1 MATTTTLSAML
12 PKFGRRVGAYIGS
25 FSTTTTITTNTSII
39 ATGLRDL
46 GFTDD
51 DVLNDSFLKITS
63 GNNLNEVRL
72 VSDYTGSSGTITVA
86 GTNLTADSG
95 TGTTFEIYR
104 YDPDQLR
111 DSINDAANQAYPA
124 LFKRIDDRTHTVAP
138 GQARYARP
146 SSIEPGYIRQVYIV
160 PKIQAKSFSEN
171 VINDQNCDM
180 EASSSA
186 LTNWTD
192 SANITAAVEVDTTTP
207 NNFMVYRGQYSAK
220 LTCAATSTG
229 TFTLSV
235 TDPTNYES
243 EELNFSI
250 WVYSKY
256 ADVVS
261 PMVQIDSDTAVTGTA
276 HSGGGWERLT
286 VSTTSSNVGSTI
298 KVGLSFASNSAIYTV
313 YADEAILTSGSS
325 ETPKGYES
333 IVFDWTEE
341 GDNLTFLTAPP
352 SHYNLHIVGCGALET
367 LTAGADTITLEPHRV
382 NLLLDYAALTFF
394 EGELDQTSADDQNAI
409 LRQITHYRNK
419 TQNGRGEMVA
429 PSLKK
434 NLLPAGN
441 ISSYGVI

>member
-25 FSTTTTITTNTSII
+25 FSTTTAITTNTSII

-86 GTNLTADSG
+86 GTNLTADGS

-111 DSINDAANQAYPA
+111 DAINDAANQAYPA

-160 PKIQAKSFSEN
+160 PKIESKTFSEN

-286 VSTTSSNVGSTI
+286 LSTTSSNVGSTI

>member
-160 PKIQAKSFSEN
+160 PKIESKTFSEN